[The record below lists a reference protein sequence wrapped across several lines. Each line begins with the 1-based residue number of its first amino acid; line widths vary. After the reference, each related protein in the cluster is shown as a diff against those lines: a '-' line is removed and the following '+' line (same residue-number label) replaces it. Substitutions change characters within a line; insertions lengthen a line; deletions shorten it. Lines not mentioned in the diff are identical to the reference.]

1 MKKNG
6 YDRVKRM
13 IESDRF
19 GMVGGSK
26 ELIVS
31 DIRSLLEEYFTLSS
45 PVKMEIEGEESE
57 FTLIIT
63 CEGARVK
70 RFNMLR

>member
-1 MKKNG
+1 MKKEK
-6 YDRVKRM
+6 YSRVKKM

-19 GMVGGSK
+19 GMVGGSR
-26 ELIVS
+26 ELILS
-31 DIRSLLEEYFTLSS
+31 DIGSLLEEYFTLSS
-45 PVKMEIEGEESE
+45 PVRMEIEGDESE

>member
-1 MKKNG
+1 MKKEG
-6 YDRVKRM
+6 YTRIKKM

-26 ELIVS
+26 ELIVA
-31 DIRSLLEEYFTLSS
+31 DIQAVLEEYFTLSS
-45 PVKMEIEGEESE
+45 PVKLDIEGDERE
-57 FTLIIT
+57 FTLIVT

-70 RFNMLR
+70 RFNILK

>member
-1 MKKNG
+1 MKKEN
-6 YDRVKRM
+6 YSRVKKM
-13 IESDRF
+13 IENDRF

-31 DIRSLLEEYFTLSS
+31 DIRALLEEYFTLSS
-45 PVKMEIEGEESE
+45 PVKMEIEGDGAE
-57 FTLIIT
+57 FTLVIT

>member
-1 MKKNG
+1 MRKEK
-6 YDRVKRM
+6 YSRVKKM

-31 DIRSLLEEYFTLSS
+31 DVRSVLEEYFTLSS
-45 PVKMEIEGEESE
+45 PVKMEIEGDESE

>member
-1 MKKNG
+1 MKKEK
-6 YDRVKRM
+6 YSRVKKM

-26 ELIVS
+26 ELIIS
-31 DIRSLLEEYFTLSS
+31 DIKALLEEYFTLSS
-45 PVKMEIEGEESE
+45 PVKLEIEGDERE
-57 FTLIIT
+57 FTLTVI

-70 RFNMLR
+70 RFNMLK

>member
-1 MKKNG
+1 MKKEE
-6 YDRVKRM
+6 YSRVKKM

-19 GMVGGSK
+19 GMVGGAK

-31 DIRSLLEEYFTLSS
+31 DIRELLEEYFTLSS
-45 PVKMEIEGEESE
+45 PIKLEIEGDERE

-70 RFNMLR
+70 RFNLLK